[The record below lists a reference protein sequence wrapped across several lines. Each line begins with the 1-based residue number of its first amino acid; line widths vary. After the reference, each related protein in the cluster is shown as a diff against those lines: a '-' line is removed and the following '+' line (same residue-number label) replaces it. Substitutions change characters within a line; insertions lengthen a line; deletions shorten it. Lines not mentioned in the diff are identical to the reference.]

1 MLKNSY
7 LNSSF
12 SDRYKGVFFKI
23 TFYAYP
29 KGWGT
34 DLEIDGRPPIEDK
47 DNLWPTQD
55 EAKAAAE
62 KIVRQLVDRDQVSPA
77 QS

>member
-29 KGWGT
+29 NGWVT
-34 DLEIDGRPPIEDK
+34 ELEIDGRPPIADK
-47 DNLWPTQD
+47 DKTWPTKD

-62 KIVRQLVDRDQVSPA
+62 KIAHQIVDHDQVSPA
-77 QS
+77 LS